1 MLYRNIKTGIE
12 FESSSA
18 ITAPNIVIVGAVIP
32 TTIEEPSKAP
42 LSEEVKEEE
51 KPEPKALVKKA
62 EPSKAKPKKP
72 VKRTKR

>member
-32 TTIEEPSKAP
+32 TTLEEPSKAP
-42 LSEEVKEEE
+42 LSEEVKEE
-51 KPEPKALVKKA
+51 KPEPKAPVKKA

>member
-42 LSEEVKEEE
+42 LSEEVKEE